1 MGRKTSPFLITTFMR
16 INCIL
21 KNFETVSKYDFVSRS
36 NIMSDFRDRCNQK
49 VRSGNFIAHEPDE
62 IFYLTGPTP
71 NM

>member
-1 MGRKTSPFLITTFMR
+1 
-16 INCIL
+16 
-21 KNFETVSKYDFVSRS
+21 
-36 NIMSDFRDRCNQK
+36 MSDFRDRCNQK